1 MIVIDTAANYNR
13 RVPTSK
19 FDINP
24 AGDATVTAKD
34 GKQIGVNLHSGYSH
48 TTPIGPVV
56 GTYSASVPG
65 KQSMRG
71 KLFQSDDV
79 VISQQFIGA
88 AGGTI
93 SDEPLPPGYRWGS
106 DGGFVA
112 LWELNSRK
120 LIVRDRCQDPNVGS
134 DKLISISPDEDM
146 LVAAQ
151 GAIIC
156 RWQLPS
162 GNRLPNIDLAVSRDF
177 KSVKDSPPVVRR
189 LSLGGGYIAVLSRLK
204 GLHDR
209 GRHRPSSRGS
219 GRLLQRSH
227 REQRRVPRSPG

>member
-1 MIVIDTAANYNR
+1 
-13 RVPTSK
+13 
-19 FDINP
+19 
-24 AGDATVTAKD
+24 
-34 GKQIGVNLHSGYSH
+34 
-48 TTPIGPVV
+48 
-56 GTYSASVPG
+56 
-65 KQSMRG
+65 MRG
-71 KLFQSDDV
+71 KLFQSDKCCHVPDN
-79 VISQQFIGA
+79 SLA
-88 AGGTI
+88 RLAGL
-93 SDEPLPPGYRWGS
+93 SRKQPLTTYRHGYRMLS
-106 DGGFVA
+106 DGGLVA

-177 KSVKDSPPVVRR
+177 KSAKDSPPVVSRAQFGAR
-189 LSLGGGYIAVLSRLK
+189 LHCCPKFK

-209 GRHRPSSRGS
+209 GCHRPS
-219 GRLLQRSH
+219 
-227 REQRRVPRSPG
+227 